1 MIIDLRTIAEEP
13 KSFSIS
19 LERDWWSSQ
28 ENDDQV
34 LGLEPPLKADIEIYR
49 AGDKF
54 VLEGRFEGRVIAQCD
69 RCLEPFELDSRSH
82 FEAFFSLPVNDPSQ
96 RERELAEADME
107 VDYIRGE
114 EIDLNEILREQIY
127 LSLPVKLI
135 CRPDCRGLCP
145 QCGINLN
152 EAQCRCRR
160 EVGHPGLAKL
170 KNMKIQG
177 E

>member
-1 MIIDLRTIAEEP
+1 MIIDLRTITEEP
-13 KSFSIS
+13 KRFSII

-34 LGLEPPLKADIEIYR
+34 LGLGAPFRADIVIYR
-49 AGDKF
+49 AGEKY
-54 VLEGRFEGRVIAQCD
+54 VLDGRIEGKVIARCD
-69 RCLEPFELDSRSH
+69 RCLESFEMDSRSH
-82 FEAFFSLPVNDPSQ
+82 FEAFFSLPVDDPSQ
-96 RERELAEADME
+96 REKELAEADME
-107 VDYIRGE
+107 VDYLRGD

-135 CRPDCRGLCP
+135 CSPDCRGLCP
-145 QCGINLN
+145 RCGINLN
-152 EAQCRCRR
+152 AAQCQCRP
-160 EVGHPGLAKL
+160 ETGHPGFAKL